1 MPLAYLSRMTDAPS
15 IRDIIDFWFLPL
27 EHADHGKPREIWW
40 RSTPEFDADIVGRF
54 GAAID
59 RAVAG
64 GLDAWK
70 ASPEGALALILL
82 CDQFP
87 RNCFRRTAG
96 AFCGDAKALEVARL
110 ALARFYPVAF
120 VPNLRLFLYMPFGH
134 SEALADQH
142 LACALLDT
150 IGGEE
155 NLESAAEHRDVVARF
170 GRFPHRNEVLGRVS
184 TPEELDYLRD
194 AKRYGQ

>member
-1 MPLAYLSRMTDAPS
+1 MKDAPS
-15 IRDIIDFWFLPL
+15 ISPGIRDILDFWFLPVGHPD
-27 EHADHGKPREIWW
+27 HAKPRDIWW
-40 RSTPEFDADIVGRF
+40 RSTPDFDTETASRF
-54 GAAID
+54 GAAIEQ
-59 RAVAG
+59 AVAG

-87 RNCFRRTAG
+87 RNCFRKTAR
-96 AFCGDAKALEVARL
+96 AFCGDAKALETARL

-120 VPNLRLFLYMPFGH
+120 GSNHRLFFYMPFGH
-134 SEALADQH
+134 SEALADQL
-142 LACALLDT
+142 LACALFDT

-155 NLESAAEHRDVVARF
+155 NLKSAADHRDVVARF
-170 GRFPHRNEVLGRVS
+170 GRFPHRNEVLGRMS

>member
-1 MPLAYLSRMTDAPS
+1 MTDS
-15 IRDIIDFWFLPL
+15 IHDILDFWFLPL
-27 EHADHGKPREIWW
+27 SDPDHGRPREIWW
-40 RSTPEFDADIVGRF
+40 RSTPDFDAETVRRF
-54 GAAID
+54 GAAIE

-87 RNCFRRTAG
+87 RNCFRKTAR
-96 AFCGDAKALEVARL
+96 AFSGDAKALETARL
-110 ALARFYPVAF
+110 SLARFYPVGF
-120 VPNLRLFLYMPFGH
+120 GTNHRLFFYMPFGH
-134 SEALADQH
+134 SEVLADQ
-142 LACALLDT
+142 LMACALFDT

-155 NLESAAEHRDVVARF
+155 NLRSAAEHRDVVARF
-170 GRFPHRNEVLGRVS
+170 GRFPHRNEVLGRTS
-184 TPEELDYLRD
+184 TPDELVYLKD